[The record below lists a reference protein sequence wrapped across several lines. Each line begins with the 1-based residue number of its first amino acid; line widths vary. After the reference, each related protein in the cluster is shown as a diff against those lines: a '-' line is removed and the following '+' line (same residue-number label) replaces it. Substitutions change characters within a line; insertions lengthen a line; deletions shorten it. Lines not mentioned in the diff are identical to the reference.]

1 MLEKTG
7 KATRLSATRA
17 TAPRVAIV
25 AHAHPSVSKGGGE
38 IAAYTL
44 FQGLNK
50 IGVHT
55 IFIAMCADADRDRL
69 SLGTALEYAVFHRPE
84 TYEPFYHLATPETSR
99 SINKILEAERISVVN
114 FHHFFSLGLSALRGA
129 SSARRLTKFLTLHE
143 FLAIC
148 HHHGQMVTRPAQVL
162 CEAASPAACAVC
174 YPEFTRQQFAIR
186 KSFIL
191 SALREM
197 DAFVSPGNFLAQR
210 YITWGLPAARM
221 SIIENGLA
229 GGSLA
234 GGSLAIPGNATP
246 SRGAMEQTRWTFAFF
261 GQINP
266 FKGVD
271 MLLQAAEILRR
282 DKAWKDRIHIRV
294 HGNLVGQG
302 SEFVARFERAAR
314 DSPVLSWPGPYDN
327 ATVGRLM
334 ADCDYVLVPSRW
346 WENSPVV
353 IQEAFAARRPVI
365 CTGIGGMAEK
375 VKDGISGLHFRVND
389 HYDFIRVL
397 QKAADAETFHTLQAG
412 LPLPYDGNEMA
423 RRYSAL
429 FTKTTAAQ
437 PV

>member
-1 MLEKTG
+1 
-7 KATRLSATRA
+7 
-17 TAPRVAIV
+17 
-25 AHAHPSVSKGGGE
+25 
-38 IAAYTL
+38 
-44 FQGLNK
+44 
-50 IGVHT
+50 
-55 IFIAMCADADRDRL
+55 MCAEADRDRL
-69 SLGTALEYAVFHRPE
+69 SLGTGLEYAVFHRPE
-84 TYEPFYHLATPETSR
+84 TYEPFYHLATPETAR
-99 SINKILEAERISVVN
+99 SINEILTAERISVVN
-114 FHHFFSLGLSALRGA
+114 FHHFFSLGLGALRGA
-129 SSARRLTKFLTLHE
+129 SSGQRLTKILTLHE

-162 CEAASPAACAVC
+162 CEAASPAARAVC

-186 KSFIL
+186 KAFIL
-191 SALREM
+191 SALQEI

-210 YITWGLPAARM
+210 FITWGLHAARM
-221 SIIENGLA
+221 NIIENGLA

-234 GGSLAIPGNATP
+234 AGSLAIPRHTPP
-246 SRGAMEQTRWTFAFF
+246 SRDVTEQTRWTFGFF

-271 MLLQAAEILRR
+271 MLLRAAEILRR

-294 HGNLVGQG
+294 HGNLVGQ
-302 SEFVARFERAAR
+302 SNDFVTRFERAAR
-314 DSPVLSWPGPYDN
+314 DSPVLSWAGPYDN
-327 ATVGRLM
+327 AAVGRLM

-397 QKAADAETFHTLQAG
+397 QKAADAKTFHTLQAG
-412 LPLPYDGNEMA
+412 LPLVHEGDEMA

-429 FTKTTAAQ
+429 FTETMAAQ
-437 PV
+437 PI